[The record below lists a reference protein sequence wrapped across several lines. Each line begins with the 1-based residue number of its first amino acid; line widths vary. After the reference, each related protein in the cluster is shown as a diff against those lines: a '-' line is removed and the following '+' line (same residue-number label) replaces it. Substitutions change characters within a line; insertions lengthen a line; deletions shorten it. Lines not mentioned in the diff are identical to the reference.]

1 MGKNSLKKFYSGK
14 VIIVTGASSG
24 IGRGLA
30 LVAGELGAK
39 VVLAARNKQALEQVA
54 EEVRNRGGEALVVQT
69 DVTRKQDCLALVEQ
83 AKAQFGK
90 IDILINN
97 AGISMRALFNELKIE
112 VFEQVMNINF
122 MGTVYCSHAAV
133 NEIIRNK
140 GWIVG
145 ISSIAG
151 VAPLPARTAYSAS
164 KFAMYG
170 FLITLRAENIRTG
183 LHTLIVHPGFTASNI
198 RKRALVADGSAQ
210 GETPRKEEKMMT
222 PEQVAWRVYK
232 AIKRKKMILVL
243 TAEGK
248 FTYLLHKCF
257 PRLSTK
263 ITYIAMKREPE
274 SPLK

>member
-1 MGKNSLKKFYSGK
+1 
-14 VIIVTGASSG
+14 
-24 IGRGLA
+24 
-30 LVAGELGAK
+30 
-39 VVLAARNKQALEQVA
+39 
-54 EEVRNRGGEALVVQT
+54 
-69 DVTRKQDCLALVEQ
+69 
-83 AKAQFGK
+83 
-90 IDILINN
+90 
-97 AGISMRALFNELKIE
+97 
-112 VFEQVMNINF
+112 
-122 MGTVYCSHAAV
+122 
-133 NEIIRNK
+133 
-140 GWIVG
+140 
-145 ISSIAG
+145 
-151 VAPLPARTAYSAS
+151 
-164 KFAMYG
+164 MYG